1 MEMTAE
7 RWLATERYIREL
19 FGHEEGPLAG
29 LMTRAVAA
37 GLPDIA
43 VSPETGRLLRLLA
56 RTTHGGRGARRA
68 LELGTLAGYSA
79 MWIAGGLCPGGRL
92 IALEPNAKHADFA
105 EQAIRH
111 GGMSQQIEIRRERAL
126 DAFPRLSDE
135 FGPASFDFILADAIK
150 TEYAEYFEFAR
161 VHLAPGGIFAA
172 HNALGAGSW
181 WIDLATTP
189 ESDVERRAVDG
200 FNHRIAED
208 PAFDAMILPT
218 HQGLMIARRHAE
230 PR

>member
-19 FGHEEGPLAG
+19 FGREEGPLAG
-29 LMTRAVAA
+29 LMARAVAA

-43 VSPETGRLLRLLA
+43 ISPETGRLLRLLA
-56 RTTHGGRGARRA
+56 RTTNGGQGARRA

-92 IALEPNAKHADFA
+92 IALEPNARHADFA
-105 EQAIRH
+105 ELAIGQ
-111 GGMSQQIEIRRERAL
+111 GGMSERIEVRRERAL
-126 DAFPRLSDE
+126 DAFPRLSSE

-150 TEYAEYFEFAR
+150 TEYSAYFEFAR
-161 VHLAPGGIFAA
+161 GHLAPGGVFAA

-181 WIDLATTP
+181 WIDHASTP
-189 ESDVERRAVDG
+189 ESELERRAVDR
-200 FNHRIAED
+200 FNRRIAED
-208 PAFDAMILPT
+208 DAFDAVILPT
-218 HQGLMIARRHAE
+218 HQGLLVARRLTE